1 MKKLTMLTF
10 LLSLALNTN
19 IAIADDTKQKAAQ
32 KKLESY
38 GCKLIQDATGKSSYQ
53 CKSDAPKSLIEY
65 YTQIVQK

>member
-10 LLSLALNTN
+10 LLSLALNN
-19 IAIADDTKQKAAQ
+19 DIATADTKQKAAQ

-38 GCKLIQDATGKSSYQ
+38 GCKLIQDATGKSSYK

>member
-1 MKKLTMLTF
+1 MKKLKMLTF
-10 LLSLALNTN
+10 LLSLALNTD
-19 IAIADDTKQKAAQ
+19 IATADTKQKAAQ

>member
-1 MKKLTMLTF
+1 MKQLTMLTF

-19 IAIADDTKQKAAQ
+19 IARADTKQKAAQ

>member
-10 LLSLALNTN
+10 LLSLALNTD
-19 IAIADDTKQKAAQ
+19 IATADTKQKAAQ

-38 GCKLIQDATGKSSYQ
+38 GCKLIQDATGKSSYK

>member
-10 LLSLALNTN
+10 LLSLALNTD
-19 IAIADDTKQKAAQ
+19 IATADTKQKAAQ

-65 YTQIVQK
+65 YTQIVLK

>member
-1 MKKLTMLTF
+1 MKKLTILTF
-10 LLSLALNTN
+10 LLSLALNTD
-19 IAIADDTKQKAAQ
+19 IATADTKQRAAQ

-38 GCKLIQDATGKSSYQ
+38 GCKLIQDATGKSSYK

>member
-10 LLSLALNTN
+10 LLSLALNTD
-19 IAIADDTKQKAAQ
+19 IAKADTKQKAAQ

>member
-1 MKKLTMLTF
+1 MKQLTMLTF
-10 LLSLALNTN
+10 LLSLALNAN
-19 IAIADDTKQKAAQ
+19 IARADTKQKAAQ

>member
-1 MKKLTMLTF
+1 MKKLIMLTF
-10 LLSLALNTN
+10 LLSLALNID
-19 IAIADDTKQKAAQ
+19 IAKADTKQKAAQ
-32 KKLESY
+32 KKLDSY

>member
-10 LLSLALNTN
+10 LLSLALNTD
-19 IAIADDTKQKAAQ
+19 IATADTKQKAAQ

-38 GCKLIQDATGKSSYQ
+38 GCKLIQDATGKSSYK

-65 YTQIVQK
+65 YAQIVQK

>member
-1 MKKLTMLTF
+1 MKKLIMLTF
-10 LLSLALNTN
+10 LLSLALNTD
-19 IAIADDTKQKAAQ
+19 IAKADTKQKAAQ
-32 KKLESY
+32 KKLDSY

>member
-10 LLSLALNTN
+10 LLSLALNTD
-19 IAIADDTKQKAAQ
+19 IASADTKQKAAQ

-38 GCKLIQDATGKSSYQ
+38 GCKLIQDATGKSSYK

>member
-10 LLSLALNTN
+10 LLSLALNTD
-19 IAIADDTKQKAAQ
+19 IATADTKQRAAQ
-32 KKLESY
+32 IKLESY

>member
-1 MKKLTMLTF
+1 MLTF
-10 LLSLALNTN
+10 LLSLALNTDF
-19 IAIADDTKQKAAQ
+19 ATADTKQKAAQ

>member
-19 IAIADDTKQKAAQ
+19 IATADTKQKAAQ

>member
-10 LLSLALNTN
+10 LLSLALNN
-19 IAIADDTKQKAAQ
+19 DIATADTKQKAAQ

>member
-10 LLSLALNTN
+10 LLSLALNTD
-19 IAIADDTKQKAAQ
+19 IATADTKQKAAQ
-32 KKLESY
+32 KKLDSY
-38 GCKLIQDATGKSSYQ
+38 GCKLIQDASGKSSYK

>member
-10 LLSLALNTN
+10 LLSLALNTD
-19 IAIADDTKQKAAQ
+19 IATADTKQKAAQ

-65 YTQIVQK
+65 YTQIIQK

>member
-10 LLSLALNTN
+10 LLSLALNTD
-19 IAIADDTKQKAAQ
+19 IATADTKQKAAQ

-38 GCKLIQDATGKSSYQ
+38 GCKLIQDAIGKSSYQ
-53 CKSDAPKSLIEY
+53 CRSDAPKSLIEY

>member
-10 LLSLALNTN
+10 LISLALNTD
-19 IAIADDTKQKAAQ
+19 IATADTKQKAAQ

-65 YTQIVQK
+65 YTRIVQK

>member
-10 LLSLALNTN
+10 LLSLALNTD
-19 IAIADDTKQKAAQ
+19 IAIADTKQKAAQ

>member
-10 LLSLALNTN
+10 LLSLALNTD
-19 IAIADDTKQKAAQ
+19 IATADTKQKAAQ

-53 CKSDAPKSLIEY
+53 CKSDAPKSLIDY

>member
-10 LLSLALNTN
+10 ILSLALNTD
-19 IAIADDTKQKAAQ
+19 IATADTKQKAAQ

-38 GCKLIQDATGKSSYQ
+38 GCKLIQDATGKSSYK

>member
-10 LLSLALNTN
+10 LLSLALNTD
-19 IAIADDTKQKAAQ
+19 IASADTKQKAAQ

>member
-10 LLSLALNTN
+10 LLSLALNTD
-19 IAIADDTKQKAAQ
+19 IATADTKQKAAQ

-38 GCKLIQDATGKSSYQ
+38 GCKLIQNATGKSSYQ

>member
-10 LLSLALNTN
+10 LLSLALNTD
-19 IAIADDTKQKAAQ
+19 IARADTKQKAAQ

-38 GCKLIQDATGKSSYQ
+38 GCKLIQDATGKSSYK

>member
-10 LLSLALNTN
+10 LLSLALNTD
-19 IAIADDTKQKAAQ
+19 IATADTKQKATQ

>member
-10 LLSLALNTN
+10 LLSLALNTD
-19 IAIADDTKQKAAQ
+19 IARADTKQKAAQ

>member
-1 MKKLTMLTF
+1 MKNLTMLTF
-10 LLSLALNTN
+10 LLSLALNTD
-19 IAIADDTKQKAAQ
+19 IATADTKQKAAQ

>member
-10 LLSLALNTN
+10 LLSFALNTD
-19 IAIADDTKQKAAQ
+19 IATADTKQKAAQ

>member
-10 LLSLALNTN
+10 LLSLALNTD
-19 IAIADDTKQKAAQ
+19 IATADTKQKAEQ
-32 KKLESY
+32 KKLDSY

>member
-10 LLSLALNTN
+10 LLSLALNTD
-19 IAIADDTKQKAAQ
+19 IATADTKQKAAQ